1 MRSPGTQD
9 GDRKSDQ
16 TERGEMPACCY
27 FVAAVNGS
35 FLGRMFSCLFLF
47 VLLISVIGVSRA
59 GASKRNDPAVQP
71 VPSSPRSLRVI
82 SSIEPS
88 LVRDLEGK
96 GFAYG
101 TPLFIRVF
109 KEERELE
116 VWLER
121 DGKFSLFRTY
131 PVAAVSGWLGPKR
144 WEGDLQAPEGF
155 YSVTPCRMNPNS
167 LFHLSFDIGYPN
179 DYDRSQERTGSA
191 LMIHG
196 SNTSLGCFA
205 MTDEL
210 IEEIYALADA
220 ALRNGQ
226 DSFQVHSFPFRM
238 TDENMER
245 HRNSRWYYFW
255 TNLRVGYDLF
265 EAAKL
270 PPDVSVASGEYVFSN

>member
-1 MRSPGTQD
+1 
-9 GDRKSDQ
+9 
-16 TERGEMPACCY
+16 MPACYYLVMAVHGY
-27 FVAAVNGS
+27 FFV
-35 FLGRMFSCLFLF
+35 RMLSCLFF
-47 VLLISVIGVSRA
+47 FIVLISFIGVSLG
-59 GASKRNDPAVQP
+59 GATALNDPSVQD
-71 VPSSPRSLRVI
+71 VPSSPRSIRVI
-82 SSIEPS
+82 SYIEPS
-88 LVRDLEGK
+88 LVRDLERK

-101 TPLFIRVF
+101 SPLFIRVF

-116 VWLER
+116 LWLKR
-121 DGKFSLFRTY
+121 DGRFRLFRTY

-155 YSVTPCRMNPNS
+155 YSVAPSQMNPNS

-179 DYDRSQERTGSA
+179 EYDRSQDRTGSA

-205 MTDEL
+205 MTDEFM
-210 IEEIYALADA
+210 EEIYALADA

-226 DSFQVHSFPFRM
+226 GSFHVHSFPFRM

-255 TNLRVGYDLF
+255 TNLQIGYNLF
-265 EAAKL
+265 EKTGL
-270 PPDVSVASGEYVFSN
+270 PPSVSVASGEYVFSN